1 MNPRQVVPNELQA
14 ALTAACEAI
23 APIWPLDQFIAVN
36 PWWGMREQ
44 SVAAAADQLQR
55 RGGISMLMPASFY
68 LSAWEGGRIRPED
81 VQDVL
86 QAVGPEPAPSLEELI
101 KRLRVG
107 DSVQPRV
114 ACSIFLSHEGL
125 APAGGGNSQAAVVR
139 QAGRFCARYFDQRQ
153 ARWAADKE
161 HGLYTA
167 WHQHVTTSHLIDKQI
182 GVKGLQRMLAGL
194 PQETE
199 QALAQLTSDLAL
211 PSTALEALCH
221 GLLLDMIGWAS
232 WCRGIDWRAENQGG
246 TSKICREL
254 LAVLLAWEWA
264 GLALADSATQKAWRV
279 QWSLAAKSGFNT
291 DGLDNGVNTDGQLWL
306 WQQAFERAWQRQLL
320 SSLNLDASPVA
331 AVKPDVQAVFCID
344 VRSEVIRRNLEQA
357 DGGIQTK
364 GMAGFFGLALAHQT
378 LSDKPGMRQL
388 PGLLEP
394 AIIAADTTGTSQGDN
409 AQRSR
414 TNQQEL
420 VRQAV
425 RGAKYG
431 SLSTFTLVE
440 TTGLAWVWKLVR
452 DSLNKNDGSKGEDP
466 EQGQLRMH
474 HAGTGDPLSDA
485 DKICLGTDFLRSLS
499 LTGNFAPLLVL
510 VGHGAH
516 TDNNAHH
523 ASLACG
529 ACGGRNGG
537 LNAQIVADMLNEPV
551 VRAGLEK
558 EGIVIPQE
566 TWVVAGQHCTVT
578 DQVQIIRRS
587 ALPDSHKG
595 VMSRFENAL
604 NIAGTSMR
612 RERATPLQLN
622 GLGDDALLAELQ
634 RRTRNWAEVRPEW
647 GLANNAAMLIGNRAL
662 SRGCDLGGRVF
673 MHDYD
678 PEADEDGNV
687 LTTIFGGPVVVA
699 SWINLQYFASVTAPD
714 TYGAG
719 NKLLHSV
726 IGGNVGVIE
735 GDGSDLRIG
744 LPWQSVHDGTNW
756 RHEPMRLT
764 VLIDAPQERIDLAL
778 ERTPALATLVKNQW
792 LSMTSL
798 QLIKRTRGA
807 SSASAQLTV
816 AG

>member
-1 MNPRQVVPNELQA
+1 MNPGHVVQDPLQTA
-14 ALTAACEAI
+14 VTAACEAI

-44 SVAAAADQLQR
+44 SVAATADQLQR
-55 RGGISMLMPASFY
+55 RGGISVLMPASFY
-68 LSAWEGGRIRPED
+68 LSAWDSGRIRQED
-81 VQDVL
+81 VEDVL
-86 QAVGPEPAPSLEELI
+86 QAIGSEPEPSLEDLLE
-101 KRLRVG
+101 RLRAG

-114 ACSIFLSHEGL
+114 ACSIFHSH
-125 APAGGGNSQAAVVR
+125 AGNASALDGNVQAAVLR
-139 QAGRFCARYFDQRQ
+139 QTGRFCARYFDQRQ

-167 WHQHVTTSHLIDKQI
+167 WHQHVNASHLVDKAI
-182 GVKGLQRMLAGL
+182 GVKGLQRMIAGL

-199 QALAQLTSDLAL
+199 QAMAQLTRDLAL
-211 PSTALEALCH
+211 SPSALEALCH
-221 GLLLDMIGWAS
+221 GLLLDTIGWAS
-232 WCRGIDWRAENQGG
+232 WCRGMDWRVENQGG
-246 TSKICREL
+246 TSQVCREL
-254 LAVLLAWEWA
+254 LTVLLAWEWA
-264 GLALADSATQKAWRV
+264 GIALADNDTRKVWRR
-279 QWSLAAKSGFNT
+279 QWTLAAECGLANGANT
-291 DGLDNGVNTDGQLWL
+291 GGQLWV

-320 SSLNLDASPVA
+320 SSLNLDESPMA
-331 AVKPDVQAVFCID
+331 TIKPDVQAVFCID
-344 VRSEVIRRNLEQA
+344 VRSEVIRRNLELA

-394 AIIAADTTGTSQGDN
+394 AIIAADTTGTSRGDN
-409 AQRSR
+409 AQRSKM
-414 TNQQEL
+414 NQQEL

-425 RGAKYG
+425 RSAKYD

-452 DSLNKNDGSKGEDP
+452 DSLNKGSRSKGEDHEP
-466 EQGQLRMH
+466 GQLRMH

-485 DKICLGTDFLRSLS
+485 NKIRLATDFLRSLS
-499 LTGNFAPLLVL
+499 LTDNFAPLLVL

-537 LNAQIVADMLNEPV
+537 LNAQIVADMLNEPA
-551 VRAGLEK
+551 VRAGLEQ
-558 EGIVIPQE
+558 EGIVIPQQ

-587 ALPDSHKG
+587 ALPGSHQS
-595 VMSRFENAL
+595 VMLRFEKAL
-604 NIAGTSMR
+604 GIAGTSMR

-622 GLGDDALLAELQ
+622 GLGDEALLCELQ

-647 GLANNAAMLIGNRAL
+647 GLANNAAMLIGNRTL

-678 PEADEDGNV
+678 SEMDKDGNV
-687 LTTIFGGPVVVA
+687 LTAIFGGPVV
-699 SWINLQYFASVTAPD
+699 
-714 TYGAG
+714 
-719 NKLLHSV
+719 
-726 IGGNVGVIE
+726 
-735 GDGSDLRIG
+735 
-744 LPWQSVHDGTNW
+744 
-756 RHEPMRLT
+756 
-764 VLIDAPQERIDLAL
+764 
-778 ERTPALATLVKNQW
+778 
-792 LSMTSL
+792 
-798 QLIKRTRGA
+798 
-807 SSASAQLTV
+807 
-816 AG
+816 

>member
-1 MNPRQVVPNELQA
+1 MNPGHVVQDELQTA
-14 ALTAACEAI
+14 VSAACEAI
-23 APIWPLDQFIAVN
+23 APIWPLDQFIAVD
-36 PWWGMREQ
+36 PWWGMRDQ
-44 SVAAAADQLQR
+44 PMSAAANQLQR
-55 RGGISMLMPASFY
+55 RGGISVLMPASFY

-86 QAVGPEPAPSLEELI
+86 QTVGPELAPSIESLL
-101 KRLRVG
+101 KRLHAG
-107 DSVQPRV
+107 DEVQPRV

-125 APAGGGNSQAAVVR
+125 APAGDGNFQQAVVR
-139 QAGRFCARYFDQRQ
+139 QTGRFCARYFDQRQ

-161 HGLYTA
+161 HSLYTA
-167 WHQHVTTSHLIDKQI
+167 WHQHVNASHLVDKQI
-182 GVKGLQRMLAGL
+182 GVKGLQRLFSGL

-211 PSTALEALCH
+211 PPAALEALCH

-246 TSKICREL
+246 TSKVCREL
-254 LAVLLAWEWA
+254 LTVLLAWEWA
-264 GLALADSATQKAWRV
+264 AVALADNAVQKVWRSR
-279 QWSLAAKSGFNT
+279 WSLAARS
-291 DGLDNGVNTDGQLWL
+291 GLDESANTDGQLWL

-320 SSLNLDASPVA
+320 LSLNFDANPVA
-331 AVKPDVQAVFCID
+331 AVKPDVQAVFCMD

-394 AIIAADTTGTSQGDN
+394 DIIAVDTTGTGQGDN
-409 AQRSR
+409 VQRSK

-440 TTGLAWVWKLVR
+440 TTGLAWAWKLVR
-452 DSLNKNDGSKGEDP
+452 DSLNKGNGSKGENHEP
-466 EQGQLRMH
+466 GQLRMH

-485 DKICLGTDFLRSLS
+485 DKIRLGTDFLRSLS
-499 LTGNFAPLLVL
+499 LTEHFAPLLVL

-523 ASLACG
+523 AGLACG

-578 DQVQIIRRS
+578 DQVQIVRCS
-587 ALPDSHKG
+587 ALPGSHRG
-595 VMSRFENAL
+595 VISRFENAL
-604 NIAGTSMR
+604 SIAGTGVR
-612 RERATPLQLN
+612 RERATLLQLN

-647 GLANNAAMLIGNRAL
+647 GLANNAAMLIGNRTL

-678 PEADEDGNV
+678 PKADEDGRV

-699 SWINLQYFASVTAPD
+699 SWINLQYFASVTAPE

-744 LPWQSVHDGTNW
+744 LPWQSVHDGENW
-756 RHEPMRLT
+756 RHEPMRLA

-778 ERTPALATLVKNQW
+778 ERTPALATLVRNQW

-816 AG
+816 VG

>member
-1 MNPRQVVPNELQA
+1 MNPGHVVQDELQTA
-14 ALTAACEAI
+14 VSAACEAI
-23 APIWPLDQFIAVN
+23 APIWPLDQFIAVD
-36 PWWGMREQ
+36 PWWGMRDQ
-44 SVAAAADQLQR
+44 PMSAAANQLQR
-55 RGGISMLMPASFY
+55 RGGISVLMPASFY
-68 LSAWEGGRIRPED
+68 LSAWAGGRIRPED

-86 QAVGPEPAPSLEELI
+86 QTVGPELAPSIESLL
-101 KRLRVG
+101 KRLHAG
-107 DSVQPRV
+107 DEVQPRV

-125 APAGGGNSQAAVVR
+125 APAGDGNFQQAVVR
-139 QAGRFCARYFDQRQ
+139 QTGRFCARYFDQRQ

-161 HGLYTA
+161 HSLYTA
-167 WHQHVTTSHLIDKQI
+167 WHQHVNASHLVDKQI
-182 GVKGLQRMLAGL
+182 GVKGLQRLFSGL

-211 PSTALEALCH
+211 PPAALEALCH

-246 TSKICREL
+246 TSKVCREL
-254 LAVLLAWEWA
+254 LTVLLAWEWA
-264 GLALADSATQKAWRV
+264 AVALADNAVQKVWRSR
-279 QWSLAAKSGFNT
+279 WSLAARS
-291 DGLDNGVNTDGQLWL
+291 GLDESANTDGQLWL

-320 SSLNLDASPVA
+320 LSLNFDANPVA
-331 AVKPDVQAVFCID
+331 AVKPDVQAVFCMD

-394 AIIAADTTGTSQGDN
+394 DIIAADTTGTGQGDN
-409 AQRSR
+409 VQRSK

-440 TTGLAWVWKLVR
+440 TTGLAWAWKLVR
-452 DSLNKNDGSKGEDP
+452 DSLNKGNGSKGENHEP
-466 EQGQLRMH
+466 GQLRMY

-485 DKICLGTDFLRSLS
+485 DKIRLGTDFLRSLS
-499 LTGNFAPLLVL
+499 LTEHFAPLLVL

-523 ASLACG
+523 AGLACG

-578 DQVQIIRRS
+578 DQVQIVRRS
-587 ALPDSHKG
+587 ALPGSHRD
-595 VMSRFENAL
+595 VISRFENAL
-604 NIAGTSMR
+604 SIAGTGVR

-647 GLANNAAMLIGNRAL
+647 GLANNAAMLIGNRTL

-678 PEADEDGNV
+678 PKADEDGRV

-699 SWINLQYFASVTAPD
+699 SWINLQYFASVTAPE

-744 LPWQSVHDGTNW
+744 LPWQSVHDGENW
-756 RHEPMRLT
+756 RHEPMRLA

-778 ERTPALATLVKNQW
+778 ERTPALATLVRNQW

-816 AG
+816 VG